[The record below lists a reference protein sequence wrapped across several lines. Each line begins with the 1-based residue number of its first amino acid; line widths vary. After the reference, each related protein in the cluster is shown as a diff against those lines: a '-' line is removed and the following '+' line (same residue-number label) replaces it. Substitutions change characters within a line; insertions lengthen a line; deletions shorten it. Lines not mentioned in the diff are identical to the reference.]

1 MAGTLTP
8 TPYQTVLDA
17 DGVAV
22 SGALIYTYVGGT
34 TTAATTYADA
44 SLATPNP
51 NPVVADSAGRFVAYL
66 PAGGNFK
73 FTYKTAAGATIEEQD
88 NILSVPGSAVNLDIE
103 GTVGEAV
110 TAGQVVYLS
119 SGAESPALT
128 AGSWYLADADLSV
141 SSTLPQSVG
150 IAVSAIAINT
160 AGTIRLAG
168 TVTTASAVVVGSTYY
183 VSATAG
189 ALTATPP
196 VLSRQVGVALTTSSL
211 LMAGTTAISVLPN
224 PISQDVLFV
233 DATYDIGKAGANRP
247 RDFFQS
253 RNATIGGTLGVT
265 GATTLSSTVGTGAL
279 AVTGTATVSST
290 LVVTGATTLSTL
302 GVTGVTT
309 LTGGLN
315 TPLTVPNGGTGV
327 ATQQA
332 YGVLVGGTT
341 ATGAMQSITPG
352 TSTKVLT
359 SAGTGALPTW
369 SQPSNLTQSFRSLT
383 VRTSPNADVAATT
396 VTLDHADEIV
406 MQDGV
411 SVSDW
416 NDLTANIAVSGAGGL
431 DTGSEGASRWY
442 SIHAIRK
449 SSDGTKNLLL
459 HRAKSYDLDA
469 NYTTT
474 NTSLQWRMATSRTKV
489 AQGIKTTVTGY
500 VPFVD
505 VQLLKNLS
513 PTGNMWLTLE
523 TDSGGYPSG
532 TALATS
538 NKQDVSL
545 IAASAQFVR
554 FVFPTPASLTATTQ
568 YHIVMQADYTASD
581 TVNLSWY
588 AHSVGTY
595 TGGQAAS
602 FFSGTWGAVGGGGY
616 DFVFKTYVTQND
628 TALTMPSG
636 YDQYAQVGWVYNN
649 SSSNFLAMRALDGE
663 VSVGAA
669 SLGTFSTTLSTLT
682 DLSVIVPPVSVVAKI
697 VASLS
702 GATDISLS
710 AMPDLYYDLAGT
722 DPRNLLTLPTASRF
736 YGAMYLGLTMEQAAY
751 FLNNNASGTI
761 TAYCSGFKW

>member
-44 SLATPNP
+44 SLATPNT
-51 NPVVADSAGRFVAYL
+51 NPIVADSGGRFVAYL

-88 NILSVPGSAVNLDIE
+88 NILSVPGAAVNLDIE

-128 AGSWYLADADLSV
+128 AGSWYLADADLAV

-150 IAVSAIAINT
+150 VAVSAIAINT

-168 TVTTASAVVVGSTYY
+168 TATTASAVVVGSTYY

-189 ALTATPP
+189 AITATAPALP
-196 VLSRQVGVALTTSSL
+196 RQIGVALTTSTL
-211 LMAGTTAISVLPN
+211 LLAATTAVSVLPN
-224 PISQDVLFV
+224 PINQDVLFV

-253 RNATIGGTLGVT
+253 RNATIGGTLGVV
-265 GATTLSSTVGTGAL
+265 GA
-279 AVTGTATVSST
+279 ATVAT
-290 LVVTGATTLSTL
+290 LGVTGAATLSSTL

-315 TPLTVPNGGTGV
+315 TALTVPNGGTGV

-359 SAGTGALPTW
+359 SAGTGALPAW
-369 SQPSNLTQSFRSLT
+369 SQPSNLTQSFRGLT
-383 VRTSPNADVAATT
+383 LQTSPDADLAAAN
-396 VTLDHADEIV
+396 VFLNHADEIV

-474 NTSLQWRMATSRTKV
+474 NTSLQWRMAASRTKV

-523 TDSGGYPSG
+523 ADSGGYPSG

-538 NKQDVSL
+538 DKLDVSL
-545 IAASAQFVR
+545 IASSAQFVR
-554 FVFPTPASLTATTQ
+554 FIFRIPASLTATTQ
-568 YHIVMQADYTASD
+568 YHIVMQGDYTASD

-595 TGGQAAS
+595 AGGQAAS
-602 FFSGTWGAVGGGGY
+602 FYSGTWALVGGGGY
-616 DFVFKTYVTQND
+616 DFVFKVYVTQND

-636 YDQYAQVGWVYNN
+636 YDQYALIGWVYNN
-649 SSSNFLAMRALDGE
+649 SSSNFVFMSAVDRD
-663 VSVGAA
+663 VS
-669 SLGTFSTTLSTLT
+669 GTQTLIVSGGTATVLTLL
-682 DLSVIVPPVSVVAKI
+682 DLSAIAPPVASVIDKWQYYQ
-697 VASLS
+697 STS
-702 GATDISLS
+702 GATTNVSPSIAGINTIGWTSDSVLNYSI
-710 AMPDLYYDLAGT
+710 AVGVGVPTEFQYLYYSVSAG
-722 DPRNLLTLPTASRF
+722 AS
-736 YGAMYLGLTMEQAAY
+736 
-751 FLNNNASGTI
+751 TI
-761 TAYCSGFKW
+761 RVRGYQW

>member
-44 SLATPNP
+44 SLATPNT
-51 NPVVADSAGRFVAYL
+51 NPIVADSGGRFVAYL

-150 IAVSAIAINT
+150 IAVSSIAINT

-168 TVTTASAVVVGSTYY
+168 TVTPASAVVVGSTYY
-183 VSATAG
+183 VSTTAG

-265 GATTLSSTVGTGAL
+265 GLATLATLG
-279 AVTGTATVSST
+279 
-290 LVVTGATTLSTL
+290 VTGATTLSSTL

-341 ATGAMQSITPG
+341 ATGAMQSIVPG
-352 TSTKVLT
+352 TSGFVLT

-369 SQPSNLTQSFRSLT
+369 
-383 VRTSPNADVAATT
+383 
-396 VTLDHADEIV
+396 
-406 MQDGV
+406 
-411 SVSDW
+411 
-416 NDLTANIAVSGAGGL
+416 
-431 DTGSEGASRWY
+431 
-442 SIHAIRK
+442 
-449 SSDGTKNLLL
+449 
-459 HRAKSYDLDA
+459 
-469 NYTTT
+469 
-474 NTSLQWRMATSRTKV
+474 
-489 AQGIKTTVTGY
+489 
-500 VPFVD
+500 
-505 VQLLKNLS
+505 
-513 PTGNMWLTLE
+513 
-523 TDSGGYPSG
+523 
-532 TALATS
+532 
-538 NKQDVSL
+538 
-545 IAASAQFVR
+545 
-554 FVFPTPASLTATTQ
+554 
-568 YHIVMQADYTASD
+568 
-581 TVNLSWY
+581 
-588 AHSVGTY
+588 
-595 TGGQAAS
+595 
-602 FFSGTWGAVGGGGY
+602 AVGGTAV
-616 DFVFKTYVTQND
+616 DDQNNILANQVF
-628 TALTMPSG
+628 S
-636 YDQYAQVGWVYNN
+636 
-649 SSSNFLAMRALDGE
+649 
-663 VSVGAA
+663 
-669 SLGTFSTTLSTLT
+669 
-682 DLSVIVPPVSVVAKI
+682 
-697 VASLS
+697 
-702 GATDISLS
+702 
-710 AMPDLYYDLAGT
+710 
-722 DPRNLLTLPTASRF
+722 
-736 YGAMYLGLTMEQAAY
+736 
-751 FLNNNASGTI
+751 
-761 TAYCSGFKW
+761 

>member
-44 SLATPNP
+44 SLATPNT
-51 NPVVADSAGRFVAYL
+51 NPIVADSAGRFVAYL

-88 NILSVPGSAVNLDIE
+88 NILSVPGAAVNLDIE

-110 TAGQVVYLS
+110 TAGQVCYLS
-119 SGAESPALT
+119 SGAEATPLT
-128 AGSWYLADADLSV
+128 PGLWYLTDADAAAT
-141 SSTLPQSVG
+141 STLPQSVG
-150 IAVSAIAINT
+150 VAVSAIAINT

-168 TVTTASAVVVGSTYY
+168 TATTASAVVVGSTYY
-183 VSATAG
+183 ASATAG
-189 ALTATPP
+189 AITATAPALP
-196 VLSRQVGVALTTSSL
+196 RQVGVALTTSTL
-211 LMAGTTAISVLPN
+211 LLAATTAVSVLPN
-224 PISQDVLFV
+224 PINQDVLFV

-253 RNATIGGTLGVT
+253 RNATIGGTLGVV
-265 GATTLSSTVGTGAL
+265 GA
-279 AVTGTATVSST
+279 ATVAT
-290 LVVTGATTLSTL
+290 LGVTGAATLSSTL

-315 TPLTVPNGGTGV
+315 TALTVPNGGTGV

-359 SAGTGALPTW
+359 SAGTGALPAW
-369 SQPSNLTQSFRSLT
+369 SQPSNLTQSFRGLT
-383 VRTSPNADVAATT
+383 VRTSPDADLAAAN
-396 VTLDHADEIV
+396 VFLDHADEIV

-459 HRAKSYDLDA
+459 HRAKNYLLDESS
-469 NYTTT
+469 TTT
-474 NTSLQWRMATSRTKV
+474 GGTTPLRTASSETAMAQTFDTD
-489 AQGIKTTVTGY
+489 VTGPG
-500 VPFVD
+500 VMAD
-505 VQLLKNLS
+505 VTLAKVGS
-513 PTGNMWLTLE
+513 PTGQIWL
-523 TDSGGYPSG
+523 SIY
-532 TALATS
+532 ATS
-538 NKQDVSL
+538 AGLPTGAALKTSDKLDVSL
-545 IAASAQFVR
+545 ISTTAQAIR
-554 FVFPTPASLTATTQ
+554 FIFRDPQTLTAGTT
-568 YHIVMQADYTASD
+568 YALAVESTFTISG
-581 TVNLSWY
+581 VNYVNITRSTTDVYAAGQWCAYNGTSW
-588 AHSVGTY
+588 
-595 TGGQAAS
+595 
-602 FFSGTWGAVGGGGY
+602 SGSGVDAW
-616 DFVFKTYVTQND
+616 FKVYVTEND

-649 SSSNFLAMRALDGE
+649 SSSNFQTFSALDRN
-663 VSVGAA
+663 VMQVRQTAA
-669 SLGTFSTTLSTLT
+669 TTTSTTYVLT
-682 DLSVIVPPVSVVAKI
+682 DLGSFFPPASVQALSWSVYN
-697 VASLS
+697 S
-702 GATDISLS
+702 GAGNSLYALS
-710 AMPDLYYDLAGT
+710 QFSGQSNNSFLFYWEQNAAARTNYVDFRLPIEFQYIYFLTTAGT
-722 DPRNLLTLPTASRF
+722 AEF
-736 YGAMYLGLTMEQAAY
+736 GLGSY
-751 FLNNNASGTI
+751 R
-761 TAYCSGFKW
+761 W

>member
-44 SLATPNP
+44 SLATPNT
-51 NPVVADSAGRFVAYL
+51 NPIVADSGGRFVAYL

-88 NILSVPGSAVNLDIE
+88 NILSVPGAAVNLDIE

-128 AGSWYLADADLSV
+128 AGSWYLADADLAV

-168 TVTTASAVVVGSTYY
+168 TVTPASAVVVGSTYY

-265 GATTLSSTVGTGAL
+265 GLATLATLG
-279 AVTGTATVSST
+279 
-290 LVVTGATTLSTL
+290 VTGAATLSSTL

-315 TPLTVPNGGTGV
+315 TALTVPNGGTGV

-406 MQDGV
+406 MQDGTRV
-411 SVSDW
+411 ADW
-416 NDLTANIAVSGAGGL
+416 DDLNAAITTSGAGGL
-431 DTGSEGASRWY
+431 DTGTEGASRWY
-442 SIHAIRK
+442 SINAIRK

-459 HRAKSYDLDA
+459 HRAKSYDLDQSQ
-469 NYTTT
+469 TTGRDFDAGL
-474 NTSLQWRMATSRTKV
+474 NTASSVEKR
-489 AQGIKTTVTGY
+489 AQTFTPTLTG
-500 VPFVD
+500 VMPFVD
-505 VQLLKNLS
+505 LNVIKVGA
-513 PTGNMWLTLE
+513 PTGYLTVALFA
-523 TDSGGYPSG
+523 TSGGVPTG
-532 TALATS
+532 AALATAD
-538 NKQDVSL
+538 KLDLSL
-545 IAASAQFVR
+545 ITTSSAQWVR
-554 FVFPTPASLTATTQ
+554 FAFRTPATLTASTV
-568 YHIVMQADYTASD
+568 YAVVAS
-581 TVNLSWY
+581 VSY
-588 AHSVGTY
+588 SVGAVNYIALCSDSTAPSY
-595 TGGQAAS
+595 TGGSIANYN
-602 FFSGTWGAVGGGGY
+602 GTTWSA
-616 DFVFKTYVTQND
+616 DATTDTLFRTYVTQND

-636 YDQYAQVGWVYNN
+636 YDQYALVGWVYNN
-649 SSSNFLAMRALDGE
+649 SSSNFSFMQATDRAVATNENAVFANGSATFPTLVDMSALIPPIPIIYTTG
-663 VSVGAA
+663 SMQISGAVGGTALLTPA
-669 SLGTFSTTLSTLT
+669 ISLVPYWSFQSETTLANGLPIAPQIP
-682 DLSVIVPPVSVVAKI
+682 LEFQY
-697 VASLS
+697 
-702 GATDISLS
+702 
-710 AMPDLYYDLAGT
+710 LYYQT
-722 DPRNLLTLPTASRF
+722 SRNFWAWIKG
-736 YGAMYLGLTMEQAAY
+736 YQ
-751 FLNNNASGTI
+751 
-761 TAYCSGFKW
+761 W